1 MESRTLQMIGF
12 RLGNKQVMF
21 LLGAFS
27 FWIFV
32 FVILVGIRPSRILK
46 SRHYECPMFRAPT
59 ADCVK
64 LFHGDLAEQNRTRNL
79 TETRIPDGQFK
90 NLTFDC
96 DAFIH
101 DRRYFTKSTSGEE
114 IEFPLAFNILMYEE
128 VEQFERLLRAIYRQ
142 QNYYCVHVDRK
153 SKQTI
158 RDSVGAI
165 ASCFENVFVAQK
177 TVDVRWG
184 YFSVLEPE
192 LYCMEELLKYK
203 KWKYFINLTGKEW
216 PLKTNL
222 ELVKI
227 LRAIKGSNILEGTKS
242 RYFLF
247 YLRAAFRNNCRNIP
261 NFYASIS
268 LL

>member
-1 MESRTLQMIGF
+1 MESLTSQVIALRLSKNLMI
-12 RLGNKQVMF
+12 V
-21 LLGAFS
+21 LLCTAICCMS
-27 FWIFV
+27 V
-32 FVILVGIRPSRILK
+32 CVILVERVRSTSRVLRSRPYLG
-46 SRHYECPMFRAPT
+46 PMFRAPT
-59 ADCVK
+59 ANCVK
-64 LFHGDLAEQNRTRNL
+64 LFDGDMAEQNRTRNWM
-79 TETRIPDGQFK
+79 EIRIPDELFQ

-96 DAFIH
+96 DAFIR

-114 IEFPLAFNILMYEE
+114 SEFPLAFNILMYEE
-128 VEQFERLLRAIYRQ
+128 VEQFERLLRAIYRP
-142 QNYYCVHVDRK
+142 QNYYCIHVDRQ

-165 ASCFENVFVAQK
+165 ANCFENVFVAQK

-184 YFSVLEPE
+184 YFSVLESE

-227 LRAIKGSNILEGTKS
+227 LTAINGSNILEGTKK

-247 YLRAAFRNNCRNIP
+247 YVYAVFRN
-261 NFYASIS
+261 
-268 LL
+268 